1 MTQSGECMAED
12 LGLHVPPAARIG
24 DSLQRVGTPSLV
36 LDLDAFE
43 FNIER
48 MATLA
53 AAHGV
58 ALRPHAKAHKS
69 TAIAAAQL
77 AAGAVGVCCQKLS
90 EVYPFVRQG
99 IRDIHLSNDVV
110 GADKMALAADLAC
123 HPRPS
128 SRAEQ
133 P

>member
-1 MTQSGECMAED
+1 YNIHFDGNVNRRADGFCGDDVSSIYMTQSGECMAED

-24 DSLQRVGTPSLV
+24 DPLQRVGTPSLV

-48 MATLA
+48 MAALA

-90 EVYPFVRQG
+90 EVYPFVRQ
-99 IRDIHLSNDVV
+99 
-110 GADKMALAADLAC
+110 
-123 HPRPS
+123 
-128 SRAEQ
+128 
-133 P
+133 